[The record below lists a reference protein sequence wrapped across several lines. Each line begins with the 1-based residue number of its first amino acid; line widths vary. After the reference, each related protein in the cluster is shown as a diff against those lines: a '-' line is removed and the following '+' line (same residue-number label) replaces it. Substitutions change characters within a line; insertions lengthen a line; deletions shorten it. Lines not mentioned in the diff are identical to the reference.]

1 MSASFEYQL
10 TLKERQLNYLKEMAQ
25 KYGLADES
33 KALRCLVDYA
43 IEKADAQDDIFQQI
57 RCLDC

>member
-10 TLKERQLNYLKEMAQ
+10 TLKERQLKFLKEMAQ

-43 IEKADAQDDIFQQI
+43 IEQKDAEDDIFQQI

>member
-10 TLKERQLNYLKEMAQ
+10 TLKERQLNYLKEIAQ

-43 IEKADAQDDIFQQI
+43 IEEKNAEGDLFQQI

>member
-33 KALRCLVDYA
+33 KALRCLVDFA
-43 IEKADAQDDIFQQI
+43 IEKKDAQDDIFQQI